1 MSIDSLIDKI
11 REKKNPTVAG
21 LDPRLAYLPEP
32 LLQDAIARDGE
43 TLAAAARAVL
53 IFNRTLVDALY
64 DIVPA
69 VKLQSACYECLGP
82 EGMRTMQETIAYARA
97 QGLYIIADAKRGDIG
112 STAEAYSAA
121 FLGTVRVGH
130 TDIAPFDADALTVN
144 PYLGTDSIKP
154 FLETCQTRG
163 RALFVLG
170 RTSNR
175 SSKELQTLPAPDRP
189 LYRVVAE
196 LSERWGKTLMGKY
209 GYSSVGLVV
218 GATQPAEMTELRRY
232 LPGTFFLVPG
242 YGAQGG
248 AAIDAARAF
257 DTLGR
262 GAIVN
267 SSRAILCAWQ
277 KAGTP
282 GAYADAARAEALR
295 MRDELRL
302 YIPCL

>member
-1 MSIDSLIDKI
+1 MSIDALIDKI

-21 LDPRLAYLPEP
+21 LDPRLEYLPEP
-32 LLQDAIARDGE
+32 LLRDAIARDGE

-53 IFNRTLVDALY
+53 VFNRALVDALH

-82 EGMRTMQETIAYARA
+82 EGMQTMRETVAHARA
-97 QGLYIIADAKRGDIG
+97 RGLYVIADAKRGDIG

-121 FLGTVRVGH
+121 FLGTVRVGG
-130 TDIAPFDADALTVN
+130 TDIAPYDADALTVN
-144 PYLGTDSIKP
+144 PYLGTDSVKP
-154 FLETCQTRG
+154 FLETCQARG
-163 RALFVLG
+163 RAIFILG

-175 SSKELQTLPAPDRP
+175 SSQELQSLPAPDRP
-189 LYRVVAE
+189 LYRVVAD
-196 LSERWGKTLMGKY
+196 LCERWGKTLMGKY

-218 GATQPAEMTELRRY
+218 GATHPAEMAELRRY

-248 AAIDAARAF
+248 RAIDVARAF
-257 DTLGR
+257 DRLGR

-282 GAYADAARAEALR
+282 DAYADAARAEAIR

-302 YIPCL
+302 CISCL

>member
-1 MSIDSLIDKI
+1 MGIDSLIDKI
-11 REKKNPTVAG
+11 REKKNPTAAG
-21 LDPRLAYLPEP
+21 LDPRLEYLPEP
-32 LLQDAIARDGE
+32 LLRDAIAQNGE

-53 IFNRTLVDALY
+53 VFNRALVDALC
-64 DIVPA
+64 DVVPA

-82 EGMRTMQETIAYARA
+82 EGMRTMQETIAHARA
-97 QGLYIIADAKRGDIG
+97 QGLYIIVDAKRGDIG

-121 FLGTVRVGH
+121 FLGAVRVGN

-144 PYLGTDSIKP
+144 PYLGTDSVKP
-154 FLETCQTRG
+154 FLEACQTRG

-175 SSKELQTLPAPDRP
+175 SSREIQSLPAPDRP
-189 LYRVVAE
+189 LYRVVAD
-196 LSERWGKTLMGKY
+196 LCERWGKTLVGKY

-248 AAIDAARAF
+248 GAIDAARAF
-257 DTLGR
+257 DTWGR

-277 KAGTP
+277 KAGAP
-282 GAYADAARAEALR
+282 EAYADAARAEALR